1 MGLFLSALKS
11 LPQTFIF
18 QPGRK
23 NPTKSVSQ
31 LFIFIL
37 IILYIIVGLLLS
49 PRFQYVI
56 NADGISYL
64 SIAQK
69 YLSGF
74 GPGAT
79 ERRNE
84 KPLKQ

>member
-1 MGLFLSALKS
+1 MGFFPSALKS

-18 QPGRK
+18 QPMRK

-31 LFIFIL
+31 LIIFIL
-37 IILYIIVGLLLS
+37 IIFYIIVGLLLS
-49 PRFQYVI
+49 PRFRYVI

-69 YLSGF
+69 YLSGS
-74 GPGAT
+74 GQEAT
-79 ERRNE
+79 ERR
-84 KPLKQ
+84 KQQPLKQ